1 MDIPNNNIPGQEP
14 KSGESSSEQ
23 KLKKDYI
30 PPRLNVTIL
39 THEKEI
45 IPTSLGNSIN
55 PDTENNKPLES
66 DK

>member
-39 THEKEI
+39 THEK
-45 IPTSLGNSIN
+45 
-55 PDTENNKPLES
+55 K
-66 DK
+66 